1 MPDDPAPGAG
11 LAAPALRIET
21 SFPLAPRGVNWRGM
35 WTLYEREVRRFL
47 GMRTETVAAPVLT
60 TLLFLAVFSLAL
72 GRGNTLVH
80 GVPYLVFLAPG
91 LTIMTMAQNAFS
103 NTAQSIVTAKMQGN
117 IVDLLMPPLSAIEL
131 TLPIALGGVTRGLMV
146 GLAVRLTMWV
156 AVPIEVA
163 HPGFVL
169 FFALA
174 ASLMLALLG
183 IMGGIWALKH
193 DHLAAVTSFVITP
206 AAFLSGSFYSI
217 ERLPEFW
224 RHLALANPFF
234 YMIDGFRYGF
244 IGRSDGPVWVGVLV
258 LLLADVGLGLGAYL
272 MFKSG
277 YRLKA

>member
-1 MPDDPAPGAG
+1 MARAAVGDVRRFGA
-11 LAAPALRIET
+11 I
-21 SFPLAPRGVNWRGM
+21 NWLGF
-35 WTLYEREVRRFL
+35 WTLYEKEVRRFIKVYTQTL
-47 GMRTETVAAPVLT
+47 LAPMVT
-60 TLLFLAVFSLAL
+60 TLLYLSIFLLAL
-72 GRGNTLVH
+72 GGAGRTAG
-80 GVPYLVFLAPG
+80 GVGYGTFLAPG
-91 LTIMTMAQNAFS
+91 LMMMAMTQNAFA
-103 NTAQSIVTAKMQGN
+103 NTSSSIVIANVQGN

-131 TLPIALGGVTRGLMV
+131 TLPIALGGVTRGLVV
-146 GLAVRLTMWV
+146 GLAVRLAMWV

-183 IMGGIWALKH
+183 IIGGIWALKH

>member
-1 MPDDPAPGAG
+1 MPDDPAPSAG
-11 LAAPALRIET
+11 LAAPSFSIGT

-47 GMRTETVAAPVLT
+47 GQRLETIAAPALT
-60 TLLFLAVFSLAL
+60 TFLFLAVFSMAL
-72 GRGNTLVH
+72 GRAGQLVQ

-91 LTIMTMAQNAFS
+91 LTMMAIAQNAFS

-117 IVDLLMPPLSAIEL
+117 IVDLLMPPLAPLEL
-131 TLPIALGGVTRGLMV
+131 TLPIALGGVSRGLMV
-146 GLAVRLTMWV
+146 GCAVRLAMWV
-156 AVPIEVA
+156 AVPMEIA
-163 HPGFVL
+163 HPAIVL
-169 FFALA
+169 FYALS
-174 ASLMLALLG
+174 ASLMLAFLG

-193 DHLAAVTSFVITP
+193 DHLAAVTSFIITP

-224 RHLALANPFF
+224 QHLALANPFF

-244 IGRSDGPVWVGVLV
+244 IGVSDGPIWAGMLV
-258 LLLADVGLGLGAYL
+258 LLAADVGLGLGAYL

>member
-1 MPDDPAPGAG
+1 MPDDPAPSPG
-11 LAAPALRIET
+11 LTAPSFSIGT

-47 GMRTETVAAPVLT
+47 GQRLETVGAPVLT
-60 TLLFLAVFSLAL
+60 TLLFLAVFSMAL
-72 GRGNTLVH
+72 GRAGALVH

-91 LTIMTMAQNAFS
+91 LAMMAMAQNAFS

-117 IVDLLMPPLSAIEL
+117 IVDLLMPPMGPLEL
-131 TLPIALGGVTRGLMV
+131 TLPIALGGVSRGLLV
-146 GLAVRLTMWV
+146 GCAVRLAMAV
-156 AVPIEVA
+156 AVPFEMA
-163 HPGFVL
+163 HPAIVL
-169 FFALA
+169 FFALS
-174 ASLMLALLG
+174 ASLMLAFLG
-183 IMGGIWALKH
+183 LMGGIWALKH

-224 RHLALANPFF
+224 QHLALANPFF

-244 IGRSDGPVWVGVLV
+244 IGVSDGPVWVGMLV
-258 LLLADVGLGLGAYL
+258 LLAADLGLGLGAYL

-277 YRLKA
+277 YRLKS

>member
-1 MPDDPAPGAG
+1 
-11 LAAPALRIET
+11 
-21 SFPLAPRGVNWRGM
+21 VQ
-35 WTLYEREVRRFL
+35 
-47 GMRTETVAAPVLT
+47 
-60 TLLFLAVFSLAL
+60 
-72 GRGNTLVH
+72 

-91 LTIMTMAQNAFS
+91 LTIMAIAQNAFS
-103 NTAQSIVTAKMQGN
+103 NTAQTIVTAKMQGN
-117 IVDLLMPPLSAIEL
+117 IVDLLMPPLSPLEL
-131 TLPIALGGVTRGLMV
+131 TLPIALGGVSR
-146 GLAVRLTMWV
+146 GLAVGAAVRLAMMV
-156 AVPIEVA
+156 AIPFEMA
-163 HPGFVL
+163 HPAVVL

-183 IMGGIWALKH
+183 IIGGIWALKH

-224 RHLALANPFF
+224 RHVALANPFF

-244 IGRSDGPVWVGVLV
+244 IGRADGPVWVGMLV
-258 LLLADVGLGLGAYL
+258 LAAADIGLGIAAYL

>member
-1 MPDDPAPGAG
+1 MDA
-11 LAAPALRIET
+11 

-47 GMRTETVAAPVLT
+47 GARTETVAAPVVT
-60 TLLFLAVFSLAL
+60 TLLFLAVFSMAL
-72 GRGNTLVH
+72 GRSDTLVQ

-91 LTIMTMAQNAFS
+91 LTIMAIAQNSFS

-117 IVDLLMPPLSAIEL
+117 IVDLLMPPLSPLEL
-131 TLPIALGGVTRGLMV
+131 TLPIALGGVSR
-146 GLAVRLTMWV
+146 GLAVGAAVRLAMV
-156 AVPIEVA
+156 IVVPFEMA
-163 HPGFVL
+163 HPAFVL

-174 ASLMLALLG
+174 ASLMLAFLG

-224 RHLALANPFF
+224 RHVALANPFF

-244 IGRSDGPVWVGVLV
+244 IGRADGPVWVGMLV
-258 LLLADVGLGLGAYL
+258 LAAADIGLGIAAYL